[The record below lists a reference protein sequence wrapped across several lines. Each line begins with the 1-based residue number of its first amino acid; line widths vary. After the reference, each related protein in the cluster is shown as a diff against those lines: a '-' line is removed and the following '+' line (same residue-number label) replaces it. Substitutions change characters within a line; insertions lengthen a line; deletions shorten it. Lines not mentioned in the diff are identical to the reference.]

1 MSHSHVV
8 VTACV
13 SFSDVVG
20 GDCLSRIVYEYQH
33 VFAYLYKY
41 ETETDH
47 YLYEYKYDSAPV
59 YSYQ

>member
-33 VFAYLYKY
+33 VFAYLY

-47 YLYEYKYDSAPV
+47 YLYEYDSAPV